1 MLWEL
6 SASEAAKKILNG
18 QITSVELTDA
28 CLERIRETDAG
39 IGAWAFLD
47 PDLVRKQALAM
58 DDLRRR
64 GRPVGPLHGVPVG
77 VKDVFDTADM
87 PTAWGVG
94 QFESRRPKSDATII
108 SKLREAG
115 AIILGKTVTTE
126 LAFAGLGD
134 TRNPHNGKHTSGGS
148 SAGSAAG
155 VAAGHVPVSIGSQ
168 TNGSVI
174 RPASFC
180 GVYGFKPSRGVI
192 SRQGCLQTSPTLD
205 QVGVMGRS
213 LEDVALLCDVLTGYD
228 PADPLSHMRPK
239 PQMLSGCRAEPPVK
253 PCFAW
258 FELPFYDQLSDAMR
272 QGLDEL
278 LDTLGESVDR
288 LPAPR
293 SFDEVVKNHQIIHEY
308 EFCKNLETNPN
319 MKPDQIHD
327 TLIPVLE
334 RARRITREDYN
345 LALEM
350 VEAAEKFFAAF
361 FHDYDAIIAPSALA
375 EAPLLDDGIGDPICS
390 TIWTFSG
397 LPCISLPW
405 LDGESGLP
413 AGVQLIGSAEED
425 DRLLRTAAW
434 LEGILSKSTENSAE
448 DGAEDGAEIGA
459 AEGRII

>member
-6 SASEAAKKILNG
+6 SASEAAKKILDG

-77 VKDVFDTADM
+77 VKDIFDTKDM
-87 PTAWGVG
+87 PTAWGVE
-94 QFESRRPKSDATII
+94 QFAKRQPKSDATIV

-115 AIILGKTVTTE
+115 AIIFGKTVTSQ
-126 LAFAGLGD
+126 LAFAGLCD
-134 TRNPHNGKHTSGGS
+134 TRNPHNGEHTSGGS
-148 SAGSAAG
+148 SAGSAAS
-155 VAAGHVPVSIGSQ
+155 VAAGHVPLAIGSQ

-180 GVYGFKPSRGVI
+180 GVYGFKPTRGVV
-192 SRQGCLQTSPTLD
+192 SRNGCLETSHTLD

-213 LEDVALLCDVLTGYD
+213 LKDVALLVDVLSGYD
-228 PADPLSHMRPK
+228 PADTLTHTRPK
-239 PQMLSGCRAEPPVK
+239 PQMLAGSRAEPPVE
-253 PCFAW
+253 PCFAY
-258 FELPFYDQLSDAMR
+258 FELSFYDRLSDAMR

-278 LDTLGESVDR
+278 LDTLGASVDR
-288 LPAPR
+288 LPAPQ

-319 MKPDQIHD
+319 MKPDQIHE

-334 RARRITREDYN
+334 RARLITIDDYN
-345 LALEM
+345 LAIEM

-361 FHDYDAIIAPSALA
+361 FHDYDAIIAPSALG
-375 EAPLLDDGIGDPICS
+375 EAPMLDDGIGDPICS
-390 TIWTFSG
+390 TIWTFAG

-405 LDGESGLP
+405 LNGESGLP

-434 LEGILSKSTENSAE
+434 LEENLSASAE
-448 DGAEDGAEIGA
+448 DDVEAEA
-459 AEGRII
+459 AEGRIA